1 MPSCNLSY
9 RGTRQQLR
17 HHDYTRCTYMYM
29 YVPTHWLRIHSEENI
44 VFGLHERVYEDCVW
58 GKELSN

>member
-17 HHDYTRCTYMYM
+17 HHDYTRYT
-29 YVPTHWLRIHSEENI
+29 YVPAHWLRIHSEESI
-44 VFGLHERVYEDCVW
+44 VFGFHERVYEDCVL
-58 GKELSN
+58 GERTVKLE